1 MKVLTMLSSLALL
14 LAVTGN
20 STATAAEATA
30 YAACKM
36 LVNHQPCVLE
46 WRIKG
51 SASDD
56 RIIERW
62 DRDSQSWAVEKK
74 FAKDDDVGNGG
85 YVLKPGKIYR
95 VLSCKRDGTKCL
107 TSNAVWSPKWADP
120 ENIPDVV
127 QVQRNGEK
135 VDLSIS
141 RDGETKGPAFQVTQ
155 YNMYLLI
162 RELTDLHYTA
172 ATLPPMLPPQ
182 MTTQAPITLE
192 EQVAYNTFDIY
203 ENARISLESY
213 RTTGALPEN

>member
-1 MKVLTMLSSLALL
+1 MNILKMLSSLTLL
-14 LAVTGN
+14 FAVTGYT
-20 STATAAEATA
+20 TATAAEATA
-30 YAACKM
+30 YAGCKM

-46 WRIKG
+46 WRIKNG
-51 SASDD
+51 ASDE

-74 FAKDDDVGNGG
+74 LSQDDDVRNGD

-95 VLSCKRDGTKCL
+95 VLSCKRNGTKCL
-107 TSNAVWSPKWADP
+107 TSNAVWSPKWAEPDD
-120 ENIPDVV
+120 IPDVV
-127 QVQRNGEK
+127 QIQRNGEK

-172 ATLPPMLPPQ
+172 ATLPPMLPPK
-182 MTTQAPITLE
+182 MTTEAPITLE

-213 RTTGALPEN
+213 RTTGVLPET